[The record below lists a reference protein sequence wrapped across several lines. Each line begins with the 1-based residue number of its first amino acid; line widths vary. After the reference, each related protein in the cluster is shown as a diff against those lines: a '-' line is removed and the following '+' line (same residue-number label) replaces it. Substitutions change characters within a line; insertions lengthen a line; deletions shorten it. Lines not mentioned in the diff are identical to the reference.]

1 LAGPFGAAFRGAAE
15 RICAMAGE
23 IVRRNA
29 AWPLG
34 KAARRAGGPTGER
47 TSRPDHA
54 PAGELARLR
63 GRGDSGGAVIDR
75 CEILPRGAGGVFVV
89 GLHGR
94 GGDVLLMHRGF
105 IQRGS
110 VVP

>member
-1 LAGPFGAAFRGAAE
+1 MAGPFGAAFRGTAE

-23 IVRRNA
+23 IVCRNA

-34 KAARRAGGPTGER
+34 KAARRAGGPT
-47 TSRPDHA
+47 DHA

-94 GGDVLLMHRGF
+94 GGDVLLLHRGF